1 MVTRV
6 EPGEL
11 KPKDLTERSSSTSLE
26 KTGRKREDPSDGL
39 TKAMRTLQL
48 HECVRVS
55 HGFFLLFYQF
65 SYNGSCRLIHS
76 LVWKERLI

>member
-1 MVTRV
+1 MVTGV

-11 KPKDLTERSSSTSLE
+11 KPKDLTERSSSTSRE

-48 HECVRVS
+48 DECVRVS
-55 HGFFLLFYQF
+55 RGFVLLFDQF
-65 SYNGSCRLIHS
+65 SCNGSCRLIN
-76 LVWKERLI
+76 LIVWKDSMI